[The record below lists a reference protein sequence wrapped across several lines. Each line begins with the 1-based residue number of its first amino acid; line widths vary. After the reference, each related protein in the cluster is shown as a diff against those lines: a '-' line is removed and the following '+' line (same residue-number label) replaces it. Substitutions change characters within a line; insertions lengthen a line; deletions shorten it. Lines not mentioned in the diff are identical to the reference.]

1 MTKVLKMYS
10 NHCYGKITSQYY
22 FVCDVFHFSHDPRQ
36 FRTGAMSGHV
46 DHWMRM
52 DRQLAEHNKAE
63 IVTDEKRVAIR
74 KAIRWAQLGF
84 TISLSTPVEGTS
96 AAVADQ
102 KKAKQ
107 EAECKKRNLEL
118 MRTDPPRPFLSGHV
132 ANSLASEI
140 IGLLHSLLTEP
151 GSAAVWAA
159 AVRQVK

>member
-1 MTKVLKMYS
+1 ME
-10 NHCYGKITSQYY
+10 
-22 FVCDVFHFSHDPRQ
+22 
-36 FRTGAMSGHV
+36 
-46 DHWMRM
+46 
-52 DRQLAEHNKAE
+52 RQLDEHNRAE
-63 IVTDEKRVAIR
+63 IVTDDKRVAIR

-118 MRTDPPRPFLSGHV
+118 MRTDPPRPFLSGLV

-159 AVRQVK
+159 AVKQVICMLLAVSNYASMLLFHAGVRTGTIICSSVDAKIV

>member
-1 MTKVLKMYS
+1 MT
-10 NHCYGKITSQYY
+10 CSQ
-22 FVCDVFHFSHDPRQ
+22 DPRQ
-36 FRTGAMSGHV
+36 FRAAAVSGHV

-52 DRQLAEHNKAE
+52 DRQLLEHNKAE

-84 TISLSTPVEGTS
+84 TISLGTPVEGTT
-96 AAVADQ
+96 AEVADQ

-118 MRTDPPRPFLSGHV
+118 LRTDPPRPFLSGLV

-140 IGLLHSLLTEP
+140 ISLLHSLLTEP
-151 GSAAVWAA
+151 GSAAVWAT
-159 AVRQVK
+159 AVRQVQYIS

>member
-1 MTKVLKMYS
+1 M
-10 NHCYGKITSQYY
+10 I
-22 FVCDVFHFSHDPRQ
+22 FHFSHDPRQ
-36 FRTGAMSGHV
+36 FRTGAISGHV

-63 IVTDEKRVAIR
+63 IITDEKRVAIR

-159 AVRQVK
+159 AVKQVNYYHSY